1 MKIITK
7 KQTQKIADNLTNSI
21 KNLFKTHGIT
31 PKQQALLS
39 FNRYIVKQLGG
50 TPVER

>member
-7 KQTQKIADNLTNSI
+7 KQTQKIADNLTNGV
-21 KNLFKTHGIT
+21 KNLFRLHGIT
-31 PKQQALLS
+31 PKQQSLLA

-50 TPVER
+50 D